1 LTGNV
6 TVARPPKVA
15 FFCATYLKPEM
26 HHIHRQILAVDD
38 GAFVLAQKIEN
49 QSVFPGPD
57 IEVVPRSPWR
67 FLGRET
73 ERRFTRTPWQITR
86 GEVVRMRDALR
97 RRGAEVLH
105 VFFGNVAVHMLP
117 LLERIDQR
125 VIVSF
130 HGADVTGA
138 IATPDY
144 KQARERV
151 FARAAVVACRSEA
164 LADAVEKMGCPRA
177 KLRIVRTVLPE
188 IAFRERVLP
197 HEGDIRLVQACRL
210 IPKKGLATTLR
221 AFAKLAPKY
230 PLMTLV
236 LAGSGPLDAELRAL
250 ASELGVAGRVQFTGF
265 LDQSTLRELLASSQ
279 VFLHP
284 SETAGGDVEG
294 IPNGLLEAMASGLPV
309 VATRHG
315 GIPEAVEDGVSGM
328 LCAER
333 DVDGV
338 AAAVDRLVSDPDFY
352 AEISANGAAAARTK
366 FSREVVGESLRRL
379 YAEAV
384 S

>member
-1 LTGNV
+1 LTGNA
-6 TVARPPKVA
+6 TDRLPTVA

-26 HHIHRQILAVDD
+26 HHIHRQILAVDE

-49 QSVFPGPD
+49 RGAFPGAVV
-57 IEVVPRSPWR
+57 EVVPRSPWR
-67 FLGRET
+67 FVGREI
-73 ERRFTRTPWQITR
+73 ERRITHAPWQITR
-86 GEVVRMRDALR
+86 GEASRMREALN
-97 RRGAEVLH
+97 RRGAEALH
-105 VFFGNVAVHMLP
+105 VFFGNVAVHLLP
-117 LLERIDQR
+117 LLESIDLP

-138 IATPDY
+138 IATQEY
-144 KQARERV
+144 KEARERV
-151 FARAAVVACRSEA
+151 FARAAIVACRSEA

-188 IAFRERVLP
+188 IAFRERALP
-197 HEGDIRLVQACRL
+197 HDGTFRLVQACRL

-221 AFAKLAPKY
+221 AFAKLASKY

-236 LAGSGPLDAELRAL
+236 LAGSGPLEAELRAL
-250 ASELGVAGRVQFTGF
+250 AAELGVAGRVQFTGF
-265 LDQSTLRELLASSQ
+265 LDQSTLRELMASSQ

-315 GIPEAVEDGVSGM
+315 GIPEAVENGVNGL
-328 LCAER
+328 LCEER
-333 DVDGV
+333 DAEGV
-338 AAAVDRLVSDPDFY
+338 AAAVDRLVSNPEFY
-352 AEISANGAAAARTK
+352 AQISANGAEAARAK

-379 YAEAV
+379 YVEAAG
-384 S
+384 

>member
-1 LTGNV
+1 LPT
-6 TVARPPKVA
+6 VA

-26 HHIHRQILAVDD
+26 HHIHRQILAVDE
-38 GAFVLAQKIEN
+38 GAFVLAQKVEN
-49 QSVFPGPD
+49 RGAFPGAVV
-57 IEVVPRSPWR
+57 EVVPRSPWR
-67 FLGRET
+67 FVGREI
-73 ERRFTRTPWQITR
+73 ERRITHAPWQITR
-86 GEVVRMRDALR
+86 GEASRMREALN
-97 RRGAEVLH
+97 RRGAEALH
-105 VFFGNVAVHMLP
+105 VFFGNVAVHLLP
-117 LLERIDQR
+117 LLESIELP

-138 IATPDY
+138 IATPEY

-151 FARAAVVACRSEA
+151 FARAVSVACRSEA

-188 IAFRERVLP
+188 IAFRERALP
-197 HEGDIRLVQACRL
+197 HDGTFRLVQACRL

-236 LAGSGPLDAELRAL
+236 LAGSGPLEADLRAL
-250 ASELGVAGRVQFTGF
+250 AAELGVAGRVQFTGF
-265 LDQSTLRELLASSQ
+265 LDQSTLRELMASSQ

-284 SETAGGDVEG
+284 SETADGDVEG

-315 GIPEAVEDGVSGM
+315 GIPEAVEDGVSGL

-333 DVDGV
+333 DADGV
-338 AAAVDRLVSDPDFY
+338 AAAVDRLVSDPEFY
-352 AEISANGAAAARTK
+352 AQISANGAAGARAK

-379 YAEAV
+379 YVEA
-384 S
+384 SS